1 MKTVAIAVAS
11 LFTALAPGA
20 FAQNYYGNNYRDNY
34 RYDRSRDAA
43 RVIESRPV
51 YDAANSKEECW
62 NPRAGHFEERRATR
76 DSNVNGTVVGALAGG
91 VIGHQID
98 QGGGTVAGAIL
109 GGILGNQIDRQ
120 HNSNPQDDLDL
131 SRCRVISSG
140 SGDLQ
145 GYDVRYE
152 YGGREYTT
160 RMSRDPGRRLVL
172 GDDVRSDGTP
182 YDSVASYSTP
192 SYSWR

>member
-11 LFTALAPGA
+11 FFTTLAPGA
-20 FAQNYYGNNYRDNY
+20 FAQTYYGENYRDNY
-34 RYDRSRDAA
+34 RYDRGRDAA

-51 YDAANSKEECW
+51 YETANTKEECW
-62 NPRAGHFEERRATR
+62 NPRA
-76 DSNVNGTVVGALAGG
+76 V
-91 VIGHQID
+91 Q
-98 QGGGTVAGAIL
+98 
-109 GGILGNQIDRQ
+109 
-120 HNSNPQDDLDL
+120 
-131 SRCRVISSG
+131 C
-140 SGDLQ
+140 
-145 GYDVRYE
+145 YDVRYE
-152 YGGREYTT
+152 YAGREYTT